1 MKKII
6 TEFFIMFTIILVLFK
21 LNIKIKKDIYS
32 TSIYFLKNVLPTLY
46 PIMIISMYLKYN
58 VLAKT
63 KNKIIYFLTSLVTF
77 APSNA
82 LLSSDKK
89 LIFYSTIIN
98 PFYSYSIIANIYNK
112 IIALKIIITNII
124 INNIF
129 VLIRIYKS
137 NNNNIIVKSNN
148 QDYSLTKII
157 RISVG
162 NIVNIFGIT
171 IFFSIVNNIL
181 CFIKI
186 PKTIIIFTDIIN
198 GFKIINDL
206 NYFKL
211 PLIILLNSFTG
222 ISILFQIKSINENF
236 EYKFIF
242 YKFILSVLSLI
253 LTLLII
259 YL

>member
-58 VLAKT
+58 VLTKT
-63 KNKIIYFLTSLVTF
+63 KNKIIYFLTSLITF

-137 NNNNIIVKSNN
+137 NNNIIVPSNN

-157 RISVG
+157 KISIG

-171 IFFSIVNNIL
+171 MFFSIVNNIL
-181 CFIKI
+181 HFIKI
-186 PKTIIIFTDIIN
+186 PKTIIVFTDIIN
-198 GFKIINDL
+198 GFRIINDL
-206 NYFKL
+206 KYFKL

-242 YKFILSVLSLI
+242 YKFILSLLSLI